1 MRLRVFVA
9 GILCHQVIKDLA
21 VLRRDMSQL
30 VQLALRGDSP
40 PESLN
45 NIRQQLAL
53 DHAFKQDAEIAADGL
68 RKRRIGRLAF
78 LAMRLY
84 RFRQILIQKS
94 IERLI
99 RFLRKQRRVA
109 RFTRTPGL
117 TSDADHFGLA
127 SLTFAVI
134 LKEDQH
140 GNPMREH
147 DNLTIRSKADQSLYD
162 SFLKVLIE
170 GGDRVV
176 EHKWAGVPLS
186 CHIRQECRQ
195 GYDPV
200 LTFAQ
205 HIARLAGSGFLQSQL
220 VKNTA
225 AVHPL
230 LDQLYLYP

>member
-1 MRLRVFVA
+1 
-9 GILCHQVIKDLA
+9 
-21 VLRRDMSQL
+21 MSQL

-117 TSDADHFGLA
+117 TSDADHFL
-127 SLTFAVI
+127 SLI
-134 LKEDQH
+134 
-140 GNPMREH
+140 
-147 DNLTIRSKADQSLYD
+147 
-162 SFLKVLIE
+162 
-170 GGDRVV
+170 
-176 EHKWAGVPLS
+176 
-186 CHIRQECRQ
+186 HISEPTRP
-195 GYDPV
+195 Y
-200 LTFAQ
+200 
-205 HIARLAGSGFLQSQL
+205 
-220 VKNTA
+220 
-225 AVHPL
+225 
-230 LDQLYLYP
+230 